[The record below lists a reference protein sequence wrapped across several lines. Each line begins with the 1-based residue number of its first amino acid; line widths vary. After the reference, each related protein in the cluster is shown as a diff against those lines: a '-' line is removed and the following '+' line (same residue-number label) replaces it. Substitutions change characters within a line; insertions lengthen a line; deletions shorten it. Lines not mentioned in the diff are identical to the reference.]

1 MSGLP
6 SRRRVLKGAL
16 AALFLIPLFVS
27 GTVEAGE
34 IFAREPLTI
43 TGADGASHVFN
54 VELALTEAQREQGL
68 MFRRMMGENEGMLF
82 DFGETRMVYMWMKN
96 TVLPLD
102 MGFMDKDGV
111 VTHLHSDAVPYSE
124 AIISSVSPVKYVLE
138 LSAGTIKRLHLSKGD
153 RATSAEIA
161 GKP

>member
-1 MSGLP
+1 MRAS
-6 SRRRVLKGAL
+6 STRRSVLRSAL
-16 AALFLIPLFVS
+16 VALFLTPLLS
-27 GTVEAGE
+27 GAPAGAGE

-43 TGADGASHVFN
+43 TGADGSKHVFN

-96 TVLPLD
+96 TDLPLD
-102 MGFMDKDGV
+102 MVFMDKAGT

-124 AIISSVSPVKYVLE
+124 AIIPSVNPVRYVLE
-138 LSAGTIKRLHLSKGD
+138 LNAGTIKRLHLARGD
-153 RATSAEIA
+153 RVTSAEIE
-161 GKP
+161 KKS